1 MAEIIASALGFAALL
16 ALLPGPV
23 FFALIQTSIQ
33 KTFKYAVFF
42 ALGVALSDIFFILA
56 SYLGISNFIDNAHF
70 EKIIKSAGGAVLCLF
85 GLFYFF
91 KPEDKKVGLAPIQ
104 KEYKKGNFIIKGLA
118 LNFLNPS
125 TFFYWLAL
133 TSVVSVKYSD
143 NQVDVFTFFSIL
155 ILSIFG
161 MDVLKSYLAHRIK
174 KVFTNNTILILNK
187 LLGGILILIGVNF
200 LVSAFTGKTMY

>member
-1 MAEIIASALGFAALL
+1 MTEIIASALGFAALL

-42 ALGVALSDIFFILA
+42 ALGVALSDILFILA
-56 SYLGISNFIDNAHF
+56 SYLGIANFITDEYF
-70 EKIIKSAGGAVLCLF
+70 EKIIKSVGGAVLGLF

-91 KPEDKKVGLAPIQ
+91 KPADKKVSLEPIH
-104 KEYKKGNFIIKGLA
+104 KDHKKGNFFIKGFA

-143 NQVDVFTFFSIL
+143 NQADVVIFFVIL
-155 ILSIFG
+155 VGSIFG
-161 MDVLKSYLAHRIK
+161 LDVMKSYLAHKIK
-174 KVFTNNTILILNK
+174 KVFTNTTIMLLNK

-200 LVSAFTGKTMY
+200 LVSAFTGKALF